1 MTTKNKI
8 KQLEHLITDNC
19 HIEDRDNGMIA
30 VPTFPEDFYKI
41 IESFILD
48 NQ

>member
-19 HIEDRDNGMIA
+19 HVENRDNGMIA
-30 VPTFPEDFYKI
+30 IPTFPEDFYEI
-41 IESFILD
+41 IESFILE